1 MDSLPP
7 LPVAHRIHTVIDYDR
22 LLVLDAGRVVEF
34 DSPYNLIE
42 KEGGIFREMCT
53 KSGNFAEL
61 HQAAKAKAET
71 DEAVATGQR
80 HSGHN
85 FT

>member
-1 MDSLPP
+1 MGSLSP

-34 DSPYNLIE
+34 DTPYNLIE
-42 KEGGIFREMCT
+42 KEGGIFREMCM

-61 HQAAKAKAET
+61 QQTAKAKV
-71 DEAVATGQR
+71 EAKLSQ
-80 HSGHN
+80 
-85 FT
+85 